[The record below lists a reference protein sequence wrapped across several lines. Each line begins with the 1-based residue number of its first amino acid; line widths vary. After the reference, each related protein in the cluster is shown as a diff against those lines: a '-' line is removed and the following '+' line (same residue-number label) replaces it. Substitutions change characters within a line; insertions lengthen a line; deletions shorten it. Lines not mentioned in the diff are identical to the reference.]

1 MEDIICSTLLA
12 SCLSFAL
19 CFMSSKIN
27 KEGTCLTTSNR
38 PLPSV
43 FCSNQTV
50 LRIKPLTE
58 TTLELGVSWFLLR
71 QSIPCINKNL
81 VSTTWIMVSSLWKIF
96 NSRKGDCFQQQ
107 QNSFY
112 YTENI
117 SLKAMCAI
125 RKVVF
130 ALQNMTLVDGKL
142 FLQVEK
148 GFH

>member
-1 MEDIICSTLLA
+1 MIKALSLVSKSWYFKAFTEDIICSTLLA

-27 KEGTCLTTSNR
+27 KEGTCLTTCNR

-50 LRIKPLTE
+50 LRIKPLTK
-58 TTLELGVSWFLLR
+58 TTLELRVSWFLLR

-107 QNSFY
+107 QNSSTIQKIFP
-112 YTENI
+112 
-117 SLKAMCAI
+117 
-125 RKVVF
+125 
-130 ALQNMTLVDGKL
+130 
-142 FLQVEK
+142 
-148 GFH
+148 